1 LDESGDKRQ
10 PAGPFDL
17 NRIERHTSG
26 RRHQPSVW
34 PKWLAAL
41 TVAFGFVAAA
51 VSGASAETRSLKL
64 YHLHTHEKAEI
75 VYKRNGRYVPEGL
88 RKINIILRDWRR
100 NEPTKMDPRLLDLVW
115 EAYRESGATDYIQV
129 VCGYRSPSTNSML
142 RSRSRGVAEKS
153 QHMLGKAMDF
163 YIPGVPL
170 KKLRNVGLRMQGG
183 GVGYYPTSGSPFVH
197 MDVGNVRHWPGI
209 SRQELVSLFPNGK
222 TLHVPSDG
230 RPLPGYQQALAAY
243 QARKGS
249 GTPNVELA
257 SIGGSS
263 KKSGGF
269 FASLFGGGDDEADD
283 SADAETAF
291 AAPVSKPR
299 AVKPQQ
305 QVAKATG
312 NSLPGIAIVAPENA
326 RRAEIPQVA
335 EEQQPQQDTP
345 ETIIAALPRSIP
357 VPDFAPRPK
366 TDVGAKPETVPF
378 ATADAT
384 ASSETT
390 VSTAQAAASVPFSET
405 EQPVSTNPTQMAV
418 NNIPLPTWRP
428 KTLPAELSAAPS
440 PTVLMALA
448 DTADHRKTATD
459 AFSVLP
465 SARPEPPKLD
475 AIKAVLE
482 EADAQPVSAE
492 ADATPVAAEVDAQPV
507 SAEAKATPAAAEY
520 EVASLSEPVAE
531 PVSAFNDPSGADAAS
546 PREAVVARPAGS
558 DPAAAIGAGVKTTR
572 KEARAT
578 ARDTKPGAKP
588 VVVAAAPQAA
598 RWALTSGEHV
608 ATVSAATTAPGY
620 AYNIVHTPPSEV
632 YTAGF
637 QAGNQVADANRF
649 TGNAVKFLSVA
660 RFQTK

>member
-1 LDESGDKRQ
+1 M
-10 PAGPFDL
+10 
-17 NRIERHTSG
+17 
-26 RRHQPSVW
+26 SVW

-41 TVAFGFVAAA
+41 IVAFGFVAAA
-51 VSGASAETRSLKL
+51 ATGASAETRSLKL

-170 KKLRNVGLRMQGG
+170 KKLRNIGLKMQGG

-230 RPLPGYQQALAAY
+230 RPLPGFEQALASY
-243 QARKGS
+243 KARKGA
-249 GTPNVELA
+249 GAPAIELA
-257 SIGGSS
+257 SAGGSS

-269 FASLFGGGDDEADD
+269 LSAFFGGGGDDEADD
-283 SADAETAF
+283 SADVETAS
-291 AAPVSKPR
+291 AAPPPKARNLQP
-299 AVKPQQ
+299 AAT
-305 QVAKATG
+305 AKTS
-312 NSLPGIAIVAPENA
+312 NLPGIAIVAPENA
-326 RRAEIPQVA
+326 KRAEIPQVA
-335 EEQQPQQDTP
+335 EEQAPEPEKDTP
-345 ETIIAALPRSIP
+345 ETIIAALPARSIP
-357 VPDFAPRPK
+357 LPDFAPRPK
-366 TDVGAKPETVPF
+366 ADVGAQSPENVPF
-378 ATADAT
+378 AMADAT
-384 ASSETT
+384 ATSDTT
-390 VSTAQAAASVPFSET
+390 ATSDAATTTEQAVATAHAPASVPFGMADPSAAPAPAPA
-405 EQPVSTNPTQMAV
+405 QVAV
-418 NNIPLPTWRP
+418 NNVPLPTWRP
-428 KTLPAELSAAPS
+428 DNSLPAALAPPPS
-440 PTVLMALA
+440 KDVLMALA
-448 DTADHRKTATD
+448 DTAERGSAATD
-459 AFSVLP
+459 ALSALP
-465 SARPEPPKLD
+465 SARPDIARPDEV
-475 AIKAVLE
+475 KAVLDE
-482 EADAQPVSAE
+482 ANARAGAAADAYQ
-492 ADATPVAAEVDAQPV
+492 
-507 SAEAKATPAAAEY
+507 
-520 EVASLSEPVAE
+520 VASLSLSEAR
-531 PVSAFNDPSGADAAS
+531 SAFNDPSGADAAS
-546 PREAVVARPAGS
+546 PREAVVARPAGT

-572 KEARAT
+572 KESRAT
-578 ARDTKPGAKP
+578 ARDLKPGPKAM
-588 VVVAAAPQAA
+588 VVAAAPQAA

-608 ATVSAATTAPGY
+608 ATVSSATTAPGY
-620 AYNIVHTPPSEV
+620 AYSIVHTPPSEV

-637 QAGNQVADANRF
+637 QSGDQMADANRF

>member
-1 LDESGDKRQ
+1 M
-10 PAGPFDL
+10 
-17 NRIERHTSG
+17 
-26 RRHQPSVW
+26 SVW
-34 PKWLAAL
+34 PKWLAVL
-41 TVAFGFVAAA
+41 IVAFGFVAAA
-51 VSGASAETRSLKL
+51 ATSASADTRSLKL

-142 RSRSRGVAEKS
+142 RGRSRGVAEKS

-170 KKLRNVGLRMQGG
+170 KKLRNIGLKMQGG
-183 GVGYYPTSGSPFVH
+183 GVGYYPSSGSPFVH

-230 RPLPGYQQALAAY
+230 RPLPGFEQALASY
-243 QARKGS
+243 KARKGS
-249 GTPNVELA
+249 GAPAIELA
-257 SIGGSS
+257 SAGGSG

-269 FASLFGGGDDEADD
+269 LSAFFGGGDDEADD
-283 SADAETAF
+283 SADVQTAS
-291 AAPVSKPR
+291 AAPAPKARNLKP
-299 AVKPQQ
+299 AAA
-305 QVAKATG
+305 AKTS
-312 NSLPGIAIVAPENA
+312 NLPGIAIVAPENA
-326 RRAEIPQVA
+326 RRAEIPQIA
-335 EEQQPQQDTP
+335 EEQAPEPEKDTP
-345 ETIIAALPRSIP
+345 ETIIAALPARSIP
-357 VPDFAPRPK
+357 LPDFAPRPK
-366 TDVGAKPETVPF
+366 ADVGVQPPENVPF
-378 ATADAT
+378 AMADAT
-384 ASSETT
+384 ATT
-390 VSTAQAAASVPFSET
+390 EQATATTEQAVATAHAPANVPFGMADASAAPDPSAASDPAQV
-405 EQPVSTNPTQMAV
+405 AV

-428 KTLPAELSAAPS
+428 DNSLPAALAPPPS
-440 PTVLMALA
+440 KDVLMALA
-448 DTADHRKTATD
+448 DTAERGSSATD

-465 SARPEPPKLD
+465 TARPEMARPD
-475 AIKAVLE
+475 AVKAVLDE
-482 EADAQPVSAE
+482 ANAQVGAADAYQ
-492 ADATPVAAEVDAQPV
+492 
-507 SAEAKATPAAAEY
+507 
-520 EVASLSEPVAE
+520 VASLSGSEPR
-531 PVSAFNDPSGADAAS
+531 SAFNDPSGADAAS

-572 KEARAT
+572 KESRAT
-578 ARDTKPGAKP
+578 ARDLKPGPKTM
-588 VVVAAAPQAA
+588 VVAAAPQAA

-608 ATVSAATTAPGY
+608 ATVSSATTAPGY
-620 AYNIVHTPPSEV
+620 AYSIVHTPPSEV

-637 QAGNQVADANRF
+637 QSGDQMAEANRF

>member
-1 LDESGDKRQ
+1 M
-10 PAGPFDL
+10 
-17 NRIERHTSG
+17 
-26 RRHQPSVW
+26 SVW
-34 PKWLAAL
+34 PRWLAAVI
-41 TVAFGFVAAA
+41 VAFGFVAAA
-51 VSGASAETRSLKL
+51 ATGAQAEVRSLKL

-170 KKLRNVGLRMQGG
+170 KKLRNIGLKMQGG

-230 RPLPGYQQALAAY
+230 RPLPGYEQALASY
-243 QARKGS
+243 KSRKGS
-249 GTPNVELA
+249 GTPNIEVA
-257 SIGGSS
+257 SAGGSG

-269 FASLFGGGDDEADD
+269 LAAFFGGGGDDEADD
-283 SADAETAF
+283 SADVETAS
-291 AAPVSKPR
+291 AAPAPKARNLKP
-299 AVKPQQ
+299 AAT
-305 QVAKATG
+305 AKSG
-312 NSLPGIAIVAPENA
+312 NLPGIAIVAPENA
-326 RRAEIPQVA
+326 QRADIPQIA
-335 EEQQPQQDTP
+335 DEQAPEPEKDTP
-345 ETIIAALPRSIP
+345 ETIIAALPAKEIP
-357 VPDFAPRPK
+357 LPDFAPRPK
-366 TDVGAKPETVPF
+366 ADVGAQTPENVPF

-384 ASSETT
+384 TT
-390 VSTAQAAASVPFSET
+390 TEQAVATAQAPANMPFGKADPAALAAAAAADPAQV
-405 EQPVSTNPTQMAV
+405 AV

-428 KTLPAELSAAPS
+428 ERTLPADLAPPPS
-440 PTVLMALA
+440 KDVLMALA
-448 DTADHRKTATD
+448 ETADLGKTATD

-465 SARPEPPKLD
+465 TARPEPAKPD
-475 AIKAVLE
+475 AVKAVLD
-482 EADAQPVSAE
+482 EAN
-492 ADATPVAAEVDAQPV
+492 
-507 SAEAKATPAAAEY
+507 AKAGTADEY
-520 EVASLSEPVAE
+520 QLASLAVEPR
-531 PVSAFNDPSGADAAS
+531 SAFNDPSGVDAAS
-546 PREAVVARPAGS
+546 PRQAVAGRPAGS

-578 ARDTKPGAKP
+578 ARDQKPGPRA

-598 RWALTSGEHV
+598 RWALPSGENV
-608 ATVSAATTAPGY
+608 ATVSSATTAPGY

-637 QAGNQVADANRF
+637 QQDNQVADANRF

>member
-1 LDESGDKRQ
+1 M
-10 PAGPFDL
+10 
-17 NRIERHTSG
+17 I
-26 RRHQPSVW
+26 
-34 PKWLAAL
+34 
-41 TVAFGFVAAA
+41 VAFGFVAAA
-51 VSGASAETRSLKL
+51 ATGAQAEVRSLKL

-170 KKLRNVGLRMQGG
+170 KKLRNIGLKMQGG

-230 RPLPGYQQALAAY
+230 RPLPGYEQALASY
-243 QARKGS
+243 QSRKGS
-249 GTPNVELA
+249 GTPNIEMA
-257 SIGGSS
+257 SAGGSG

-269 FASLFGGGDDEADD
+269 LSALFGGGGDDEADD
-283 SADAETAF
+283 SADVETAS
-291 AAPVSKPR
+291 AAPAPKARNLKP
-299 AVKPQQ
+299 AAA
-305 QVAKATG
+305 AKSS
-312 NSLPGIAIVAPENA
+312 NVPGIAIVAPENA
-326 RRAEIPQVA
+326 QRADIPQVA
-335 EEQQPQQDTP
+335 DEQAPEPEKDTP
-345 ETIIAALPRSIP
+345 ETIIAALPAKEIP
-357 VPDFAPRPK
+357 LPDFAPRPK
-366 TDVGAKPETVPF
+366 ADVGAQPPENVPF

-384 ASSETT
+384 ATT
-390 VSTAQAAASVPFSET
+390 EQAVATAQAPANMPFGKSDPAAIAEAAAADPAQV
-405 EQPVSTNPTQMAV
+405 AL

-428 KTLPAELSAAPS
+428 ERSLPADLAPPPS
-440 PTVLMALA
+440 KDVLMALA
-448 DTADHRKTATD
+448 ETADQGKTATD

-465 SARPEPPKLD
+465 TARPEPTKPD
-475 AIKAVLE
+475 AVKAVLD
-482 EADAQPVSAE
+482 EANAQVGT
-492 ADATPVAAEVDAQPV
+492 AD
-507 SAEAKATPAAAEY
+507 EY
-520 EVASLSEPVAE
+520 QVASLAEEPR
-531 PVSAFNDPSGADAAS
+531 SAFNDPSGVDAAS
-546 PREAVVARPAGS
+546 PRQAVAARPAGS
-558 DPAAAIGAGVKTTR
+558 DPVAAIGAGVKTTR

-578 ARDTKPGAKP
+578 VRDQKPGPRA

-598 RWALTSGEHV
+598 RWALTSGENV
-608 ATVSAATTAPGY
+608 AAVSSATTAPGY

-632 YTAGF
+632 YTTGF
-637 QAGNQVADANRF
+637 QAGNQMADANRF